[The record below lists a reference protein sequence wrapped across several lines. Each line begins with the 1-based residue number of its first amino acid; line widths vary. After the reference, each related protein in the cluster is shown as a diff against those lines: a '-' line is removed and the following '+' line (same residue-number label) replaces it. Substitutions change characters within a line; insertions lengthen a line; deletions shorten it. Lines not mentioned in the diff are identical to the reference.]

1 MQTITQLLSPPVL
14 LGHKSTSILTN
25 FARRIEIQ
33 TLKIHH
39 SSHNTTNKNQK
50 YFIFVLPI
58 DMNFNFDN
66 NMFGSNPNFHGNGDF
81 IVFGGKNVCTAQS
94 CNCYICQRRQV
105 INTQR
110 VRDDARLARALSE
123 DGEAFC
129 TRDMRRTSWT
139 RWHLRQQERED
150 AKVARDLF
158 IAQQARLEEEAQER
172 EAERQRRLVEEADA
186 LMAQHLQMEFD
197 RQRQQTMEEH
207 EALRR
212 RKVEE
217 DADQQMQRCRN
228 CYHSRCRCAVY
239 NFASFNDDDDY
250 Y

>member
-1 MQTITQLLSPPVL
+1 
-14 LGHKSTSILTN
+14 
-25 FARRIEIQ
+25 
-33 TLKIHH
+33 
-39 SSHNTTNKNQK
+39 
-50 YFIFVLPI
+50 
-58 DMNFNFDN
+58 MNFNFDN
-66 NMFGSNPNFHGNGDF
+66 NMFGSNPNFHGNHATTGDF
-81 IVFGGKNVCTAQS
+81 IGFGGKNVCNAQS

-150 AKVARDLF
+150 AKVRVARDLFIAQQERDDARLARALSRDGEARQTSWTRWHRRQQEREDAKVARDLF
-158 IAQQARLEEEAQER
+158 IAQQARLEQEAQER

-186 LMAQHLQMEFD
+186 LMAQTLQMEFD
-197 RQRQQTMEEH
+197 RQRQQTMAEH

>member
-1 MQTITQLLSPPVL
+1 
-14 LGHKSTSILTN
+14 
-25 FARRIEIQ
+25 
-33 TLKIHH
+33 
-39 SSHNTTNKNQK
+39 
-50 YFIFVLPI
+50 
-58 DMNFNFDN
+58 MNFNFGNNGN
-66 NMFGSNPNFHGNGDF
+66 NMFGSNPNFHGNHATTGDF
-81 IVFGGKNVCTAQS
+81 IGFGGKNVCTAQS

-158 IAQQARLEEEAQER
+158 IAQQARLEQEAQER

-186 LMAQHLQMEFD
+186 LMAQTLQMEFD
-197 RQRQQTMEEH
+197 RQRQQTMAEH